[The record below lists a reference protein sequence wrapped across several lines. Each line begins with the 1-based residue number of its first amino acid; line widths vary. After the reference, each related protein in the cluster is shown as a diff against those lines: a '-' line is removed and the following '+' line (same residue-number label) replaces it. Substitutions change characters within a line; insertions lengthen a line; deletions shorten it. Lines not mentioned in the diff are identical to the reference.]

1 CTSESDT
8 GTTLW
13 GRFTSESD
21 TEPLN
26 QVSDSEGV
34 RHRLLCTRTP
44 KVSDTACCV
53 YRAAQAAAGTVHAIY
68 TRQTTTVCAMPGCW
82 STISPR
88 RLTVSPCAVKVAA
101 IASAW
106 SAATTITMPMPQLK
120 TRCISVSATLP
131 CCCSHW
137 NS

>member
-1 CTSESDT
+1 MLAGGCLTPSESDTGTTLWGQFTSESDT

-53 YRAAQAAAGTVHAIY
+53 YRAAQAAAGAVHAIY
-68 TRQTTTVCAMPGCW
+68 ARQTTTVCAMPGCW
-82 STISPR
+82 STI
-88 RLTVSPCAVKVAA
+88 
-101 IASAW
+101 
-106 SAATTITMPMPQLK
+106 
-120 TRCISVSATLP
+120 
-131 CCCSHW
+131 
-137 NS
+137 